1 MRYLMGAIAIA
12 PFAVLLLSMGTGHAR
27 VRGCCAPASP
37 FEAGSKTAGC
47 ETPRPDVRLSP
58 ELGATCRSSDETTAL
73 RIPADGA

>member
-37 FEAGSKTAGC
+37 FEAGSKT
-47 ETPRPDVRLSP
+47 PRPDVRLSP
-58 ELGATCRSSDETTAL
+58 ELWATRRSSDETTAL